1 MPKIHKLLSNVP
13 GRPIISNCD
22 TPTEKASE
30 FLNFYLKSLVQNGW
44 SYIRGS
50 GDFIDKMKMIGKIPE
65 GSFIVT
71 ADVVGLYPSIPHNK
85 GISALKQELEEQR
98 STKIPNNDL
107 VKLAEFVLEN
117 DLFEFND
124 KVKQQISGTTT
135 GTKFAPP
142 YACIYMDKIETDF
155 LKSED
160 LQPFIWLRHI
170 DGIFLILTHGE
181 AELKRYMEKLNQFL
195 PNLKFIHESSLEKVE
210 FLDLNFS
217 LENGCITIELY
228 TKKADCHRYLH
239 CSSVQKSSV
248 IYSQALRLSNISTFE
263 RDLQRYA
270 LDMKSWFLEKGY
282 SNEMIDSQMAK
293 VTFGQK
299 KSQEL
304 KSVTGVPFVITY
316 HQKCK

>member
-1 MPKIHKLLSNVP
+1 
-13 GRPIISNCD
+13 
-22 TPTEKASE
+22 
-30 FLNFYLKSLVQNGW
+30 
-44 SYIRGS
+44 
-50 GDFIDKMKMIGKIPE
+50 
-65 GSFIVT
+65 
-71 ADVVGLYPSIPHNK
+71 
-85 GISALKQELEEQR
+85 
-98 STKIPNNDL
+98 
-107 VKLAEFVLEN
+107 
-117 DLFEFND
+117 
-124 KVKQQISGTTT
+124 
-135 GTKFAPP
+135 
-142 YACIYMDKIETDF
+142 
-155 LKSED
+155 
-160 LQPFIWLRHI
+160 
-170 DGIFLILTHGE
+170 
-181 AELKRYMEKLNQFL
+181 MEKLNQFL

-228 TKKADCHRYLH
+228 TKKADCHQYLH